1 MDAKSVELMLEFLK
15 LINDNLSNSSNYDL
29 GLKVAFISVG
39 SAVATSLIALITQ
52 LFVTNRLIRSEM
64 YKVNHQITTQSNVSR
79 LNEKKEKIVSLV
91 SDLLTLTDPEIN
103 PKIDK
108 LKIITCVHKIQLM
121 LDNFNKN
128 ESILNDQVNQLVL
141 IVNGWINDQDSI
153 SLLSLMGK
161 ITDNVKQ
168 IYNDPIV

>member
-52 LFVTNRLIRSEM
+52 LFVTNRIIRSEM
-64 YKVNHQITTQSNVSR
+64 YKVNHQIITQSNVSR
-79 LNEKKEKIVSLV
+79 LNKKKEKIVSLV
-91 SDLLTLTDPEIN
+91 SELLTLTDPEIN

-141 IVNGWINDQDSI
+141 MVNGWINDQDSI